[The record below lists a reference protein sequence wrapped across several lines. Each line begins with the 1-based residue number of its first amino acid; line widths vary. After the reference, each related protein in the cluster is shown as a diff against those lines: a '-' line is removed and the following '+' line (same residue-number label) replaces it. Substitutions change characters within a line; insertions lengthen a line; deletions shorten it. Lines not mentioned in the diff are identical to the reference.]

1 MTNWPGSGKTAGLIR
16 MVFAYTCDGVLSEV
30 GEGPPM
36 NLILTKNEI
45 GRLEEIISD
54 QLLDAGAE
62 HVVLIDI
69 SGNLIM
75 QCGSLEME
83 DIFSLA
89 AVSAAHFA
97 ATAEIAKLIGEKDF
111 ALMYHKGGKRNVHFS
126 RLAEDFLI
134 LTLFNDN
141 VSLGL
146 IRLKLGSAISAM
158 RAIIGEPE
166 VNSPWPS

>member
-1 MTNWPGSGKTAGLIR
+1 
-16 MVFAYTCDGVLSEV
+16 
-30 GEGPPM
+30 M
-36 NLILTKNEI
+36 NLVLTKNEI
-45 GRLEEIISD
+45 GKLEEIISD
-54 QLLDAGAE
+54 QILDAGAE
-62 HVVLIDI
+62 HVVVIDL

-111 ALMYHKGGKRNVHFS
+111 ALMYHKGGQRNVHFS
-126 RLAEDFLI
+126 RMAKDYLI
-134 LTLFNDN
+134 ITLFNDN

-146 IRLKLGSAISAM
+146 IRLKLGNAISAM
-158 RAIIGEPE
+158 RAIIGGPE
-166 VNSPWPS
+166 VTNLWLS

>member
-1 MTNWPGSGKTAGLIR
+1 MS
-16 MVFAYTCDGVLSEV
+16 
-30 GEGPPM
+30 
-36 NLILTKNEI
+36 LILTKNEL
-45 GRLEEIISD
+45 GKLEEIISD
-54 QLLDAGAE
+54 QLIDAGAE
-62 HVVLIDI
+62 HVVVVDL

-97 ATAEIAKLIGEKDF
+97 ATAEIARLIGEKDF

-126 RLAEDFLI
+126 RMAKDYLI
-134 LTLFNDN
+134 ITLFNDN

-146 IRLKLGSAISAM
+146 IRLKLGSAINAM
-158 RAIIGEPE
+158 RAIIGGPE
-166 VNSPWPS
+166 VKSLWLS